1 MAETMSREQAT
12 SYSFWRQQ
20 QRLAPYLFVS
30 PFLVLFCTFGIY
42 PIVKSLYLA
51 FHTTN
56 GPRSVVFTGLDN
68 FRFLLQDPDFY
79 AAVYNTAV
87 FAFFSVF
94 LQLPLSLGLALLLN
108 ARWLRARDTFR
119 FVFFSPNLVGQVF
132 VGVLAS
138 VIFVPRFGLVPRF
151 LHWAL
156 AVNQDVKLLGDP
168 SLVMPALVG
177 TALWMYVGF
186 NCIYFLAALQAVD
199 RELYEAAAVDGAN
212 SWQQFLHVTV
222 PAIKPVALIVVIMS
236 TLGSFQLFELPFT
249 MMGGPGP
256 NKAGLTIVMY
266 LYQRGFDIGNLGY
279 ASTIG
284 WTLALLVLVISLVQV
299 RLSGALRGNA

>member
-1 MAETMSREQAT
+1 MSNERT
-12 SYSFWRQQ
+12 NSYSLWRHQ
-20 QRLAPYLFVS
+20 QRLAPYLFVA
-30 PFLVLFCTFGIY
+30 PFMILFCVFGIY

-51 FHTTN
+51 FHVTN
-56 GPRSVVFTGLDN
+56 GPRSVVFTGLSN

-79 AAVYNTAV
+79 SAVKNTAI

-108 ARWLRARDTFR
+108 SRWLKGRDVFR
-119 FVFFSPNLVGQVF
+119 FIFFTPNLVGQVF
-132 VGVLAS
+132 VGVLAG
-138 VIFVPRFGLVPRF
+138 VLFVPRFGLVTRF
-151 LHWAL
+151 LHWAFNANL
-156 AVNQDVKLLGDP
+156 DMKLLGDP
-168 SLVMPALVG
+168 DLVMPALVG

-186 NCIYFLAALQAVD
+186 NCIYFLAALQSVD
-199 RELYEAAAVDGAN
+199 KELHEAAAVDGAN
-212 SWQQFLHVTV
+212 RWQQFIHITI

-236 TLGSFQLFELPFT
+236 TLGSFQLFELPFM

-256 NKAGLTIVMY
+256 NKAGLTVVMY

-284 WTLALLVLVISLVQV
+284 WTLALIVLTISLAQV
-299 RLSGALRGNA
+299 RISGAVRGQR